1 MTNKTKCDTGAEEI
15 LQKGAEI
22 LENNVYA
29 QKIIDELNSNKLT
42 LCFSSKAPAL
52 QGSLLVY
59 FSILLSAFKYFIDLK
74 QNKAF
79 THVQK
84 RAFHFLRE
92 DVREYARL
100 LPPALKNLDTIF
112 PYYGYDLF
120 GNYANMHYVY
130 RPLVKLSR
138 TYLPYLGWERGKYD
152 GKTYQEHFYSCGSL
166 GEGLERLNK
175 YCRHPNQY
183 QPQIN
188 QNKQPIM
195 RELGKEIKE
204 FYSISSGCAGHSD
217 DFFYWFGYAMND
229 LWRGAS
235 MNFPY
240 DVSSRVTE
248 LLMATKN
255 MGDEYFNREYAEF
268 YIRMLDNS
276 DFRPITSCEKLEY
289 SKVCNT
295 LLGNAAVNDNVL
307 HR

>member
-1 MTNKTKCDTGAEEI
+1 MTNKTKCDTGAKEI

-59 FSILLSAFKYFIDLK
+59 FSILLSAFKYFTDLK

-152 GKTYQEHFYSCGSL
+152 GRTYQEHFYSCGSL

-175 YCRHPNQY
+175 YCKHPNQY
-183 QPQIN
+183 QSQIN

-295 LLGNAAVNDNVL
+295 LLGNPDV
-307 HR
+307 HQR